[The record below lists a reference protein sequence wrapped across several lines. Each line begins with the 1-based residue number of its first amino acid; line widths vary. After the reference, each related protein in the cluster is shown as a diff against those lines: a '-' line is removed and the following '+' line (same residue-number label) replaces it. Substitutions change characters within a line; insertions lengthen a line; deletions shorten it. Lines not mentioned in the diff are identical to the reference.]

1 MLLGKRP
8 RLPIKRTTSMTG
20 IRGDIPDV
28 EFEEQPS
35 DQNNTGYDLLHHPM
49 PVSVPRNTTAINY
62 SALVSPRNLR
72 NQSARDGLSQPPN
85 DHFLRT
91 CGLCKR
97 RLAPGRDIYMY
108 RGDTAFCSS
117 ECREKQIKEDERKE
131 YGGKKKEER
140 QGGAMA
146 STVGVRGS
154 GKKEAEGGHGGR

>member
-1 MLLGKRP
+1 
-8 RLPIKRTTSMTG
+8 MTG

-28 EFEEQPS
+28 ELEEPSS
-35 DQNNTGYDLLHHPM
+35 DQNPHDVHHHPM
-49 PVSVPRNTTAINY
+49 PVPHNNY

-72 NQSARDGLSQPPN
+72 NQSARDLPHPST

-140 QGGAMA
+140 QAAAMA
-146 STVGVRGS
+146 STTVGGRGS
-154 GKKEAEGGHGGR
+154 RKKEADGGGR

>member
-28 EFEEQPS
+28 EFEELS
-35 DQNNTGYDLLHHPM
+35 DQNPHDLHHPM
-49 PVSVPRNTTAINY
+49 AVPHNTTTINY

-72 NQSARDGLSQPPN
+72 NQPARDLAQPPT

-97 RLAPGRDIYMY
+97 RLAAGRDIYMY

-140 QGGAMA
+140 QAAAMA
-146 STVGVRGS
+146 STTVGGRGS
-154 GKKEAEGGHGGR
+154 RKKEPDGGGR